1 MPKAILIDTTRCTAC
16 RGCQVGCKE
25 WKNLPAVPTKQTGS
39 HQNPPDLTQYN
50 LKLVRFSEH
59 LEGDTVKWYF
69 FPDACRHCVDAPCK
83 GASSVE
89 GSILQDKDTGAIL
102 FTEKTDKEDFNTIRG
117 ACPYD
122 IPRQDPATKRL
133 VKCDMCIDRVRAN
146 LLPMCVKSCAMGA
159 MTFGE
164 RADILK
170 LAAERLEYVKKESPK
185 ASLLNKDD
193 VSVIYLV
200 ADTPAKYHK
209 YAVADASDAPSLRTR
224 GNLLAGALDPL
235 RALARSLR
243 G

>member
-25 WKNLPAVPTKQTGS
+25 WKNFPAVPTKQQGS
-39 HQNPPDLTQYN
+39 HQNPPDLTHYN
-50 LKLVRFSEH
+50 FKLVRFSEH
-59 LEGDTVKWYF
+59 LEGDTVQWYF

-89 GSILQDKDTGAIL
+89 GSILQDKATGAIL
-102 FTEKTDKEDFNTIRG
+102 FTEKTAKENQSVIKE

-122 IPRQDPATKRL
+122 IPRQDPVTKQL

-159 MTFGE
+159 MSFGE

-170 LAAERLEYVKKESPK
+170 MAAERLEAVKKDFPK
-185 ASLLNKDD
+185 ASLLNKDE

-209 YAVADASDAPSLRTR
+209 FAVADASDAVPGMTR
-224 GNLLAGALDPL
+224 KDLLAGAVAPL
-235 RALARSLR
+235 RRIARSLQ

>member
-25 WKNLPAVPTKQTGS
+25 WKNFPAVPTKQTGS
-39 HQNPPDLTQYN
+39 HQNPPDLTHYN
-50 LKLVRFSEH
+50 FKLVRFSEH
-59 LEGDTVKWYF
+59 LDGDTVRWYF

-89 GSILQDKDTGAIL
+89 GAIIQDKDTGAIL
-102 FTEKTDKEDFNTIRG
+102 FTEKTEKEDLDTIRG

-122 IPRQDPATKRL
+122 IPRKDPVTKRL

-159 MTFGE
+159 MSFGE

-170 LAAERLEYVKKESPK
+170 QAGERLEAVRAEFPK

-200 ADTPAKYHK
+200 ADVPTRYHK
-209 YAVADASDAPSLRTR
+209 FAVADASDAPTGVTR
-224 GNLLAGALDPL
+224 QNLLAGALAPL
-235 RALARSLR
+235 RKLAQSMQS
-243 G
+243 